1 MATQPSLDPR
11 LTYLQGL
18 LTSSDA
24 ARELKLSQDRVV
36 RLLEHQTLGGVRI
49 ANRWLLSPSDLAAFR
64 ERRYGE
70 NQTLCSAALAEP
82 GLRLTE
88 KQRRICE
95 TLRHGVSM
103 TVAARTVDLP
113 RPSLYA
119 QLKLI
124 RKKLARIHPEF
135 AEAAPSEQDSS
146 PD

>member
-18 LTSSDA
+18 LTSGEA

-36 RLLEHQTLGGVRI
+36 RLLEHRALGGVRI
-49 ANRWLLSPSDLAAFR
+49 ANRWLLSPADLAAFR

-70 NQTLCSAALAEP
+70 ARTLCTAALAEP

-103 TVAARTVDLP
+103 TV
-113 RPSLYA
+113 
-119 QLKLI
+119 
-124 RKKLARIHPEF
+124 
-135 AEAAPSEQDSS
+135 
-146 PD
+146 